1 MATARR
7 GEGTASKILDSAEE
21 RLCRYGYNGVS
32 FRDIAADVGVKS
44 ASVHYFFPTKAALVA
59 AVGRRYA
66 DLCLAELGDPSARAP
81 AEAIALLGEMFRR
94 TVVDQKRMCLFG
106 MMAAEVGGLP
116 PEVSAE
122 ARRFFAEALCWLRAA
137 LGDDGGAAE
146 AILAAFEG
154 GVLLARA
161 MDDPAMI
168 EKVVARV
175 SAGCWR
181 SADSDLRPL
190 GSGAGLERQKAEQQD
205 RKSESQRDRGSEIA
219 GDGVAAR
226 ASEKRGRAA

>member
-7 GEGTASKILDSAEE
+7 GEGTASRILDSAEE

-44 ASVHYFFPTKAALVA
+44 ASVHYFFPTKAALAA
-59 AVGRRYA
+59 AVVRRYA
-66 DLCLAELGDPSARAP
+66 DRCGAELGDPAARAP

-94 TVVDQKRMCLFG
+94 TVVERKRMCLFG

-122 ARRFFAEALCWLRAA
+122 ARRFFAETLCWLRAA
-137 LGDDGGAAE
+137 LGDERGAAE

-161 MDDPAMI
+161 MDDPAML
-168 EKVVARV
+168 EK
-175 SAGCWR
+175 
-181 SADSDLRPL
+181 
-190 GSGAGLERQKAEQQD
+190 
-205 RKSESQRDRGSEIA
+205 
-219 GDGVAAR
+219 VAAR
-226 ASEKRGRAA
+226 LSVNAWPRA